1 VDLRALFEIGAV
13 ADAVVRTRQ
22 KATILRPM
30 PAFFAASDD
39 IKMANLGTSGR
50 RRALTP

>member
-1 VDLRALFEIGAV
+1 VDLRVLEIGAA

-30 PAFFAASDD
+30 PPFFAAS
-39 IKMANLGTSGR
+39 T
-50 RRALTP
+50 T

>member
-1 VDLRALFEIGAV
+1 VDLRALEIGAM

-22 KATILRPM
+22 KATIQRPM
-30 PAFFAASDD
+30 PRVDD